1 MMRSYWKKYKTIWT
15 KFEELKSFELYVLP
29 IYDGRYLKPEI
40 RTYGDK
46 VYTNFRGL
54 SVLEEDIECESF
66 TAISVDTLLVYK
78 D

>member
-1 MMRSYWKKYKTIWT
+1 MKI
-15 KFEELKSFELYVLP
+15 FELNALP

-54 SVLEEDIECESF
+54 NVLEENIECEFF
-66 TAISVDTLLVYK
+66 TVISVDTLLVYEN
-78 D
+78 

>member
-15 KFEELKSFELYVLP
+15 KFEELKIFELNVLT

-40 RTYGDK
+40 RTSGDK

-54 SVLEEDIECESF
+54 NVLEEDIECESF